1 MERPEIWS
9 IDISQGNQEYS
20 IGEKIVSLINGVG
33 NGFHKQKNKTGYLS
47 YITKINRLKPY
58 M

>member
-1 MERPEIWS
+1 MQIWS